1 MEKRV
6 VISGIGVL
14 TPIGIGKESFWQS
27 VINGKSKVNEI
38 RDAHLVD
45 LKVCKGFLI
54 EDFDCQQIIGNSDT
68 NKLGRGARLG
78 LTAAK
83 CALEDSGLD
92 YGIIAPERIGVSV
105 GTTLGESQAIEKIT
119 YQSLFKGEDE
129 CGEVDM
135 LDQFCPT
142 NLATCVSEEFEL
154 EGPTVLIPTACS
166 AGNYA
171 ISYAFDLIR
180 SGRADIMIAGGAEPF
195 SKVLHIGFARMML
208 LAPERC
214 QPFDRERK
222 GLLVSEGAGF
232 LVLEEYDHAKK
243 RSANIYGEI
252 LGYGLSCDAY
262 HMAAPEPEGRGAAEA
277 LQKALNSAKLNPEDI
292 QYISAHGTGTKT
304 NDLVETKAVK
314 KVFGPLAK
322 GIPISSI
329 KSMIGH
335 TMGASG
341 AIEAVLCALVLQRK
355 IIPPTINY
363 IEPDPLCDL
372 DYVPNTARDLSVSKI
387 VSNAYGFFGNNGSII
402 FASC

>member
-1 MEKRV
+1 MERRI
-6 VISGIGVL
+6 VISGIGVI
-14 TPIGIGKESFWQS
+14 TPIGIGKESFWRS
-27 VINGKSKVNEI
+27 VINGKSKVTDI
-38 RDAHLVD
+38 RDPHLLD

-54 EDFDCQQIIGNSDT
+54 EDFECQQVVSSGNA

-78 LTAAK
+78 LASAK
-83 CALEDSGLD
+83 FAVEDSGLD
-92 YGIIAPERIGVSV
+92 FNIVDPGRVGVSV
-105 GTTLGESQAIEKIT
+105 GTTLGESQAMEKAA
-119 YQSLFKGEDE
+119 YQSLFKNEAE
-129 CGEVDM
+129 CGDVEI
-135 LDQFCPT
+135 FYRCCPT
-142 NLATCVSEEFEL
+142 NLAACIAEEFRL
-154 EGPTVLIPTACS
+154 TGPTILIPTACS

-171 ISYAFDLIR
+171 ISHAFDLIR
-180 SGRADIMIAGGAEPF
+180 TGRADIMIAGGAEPF

-232 LVLEEYDHAKK
+232 LVLEDYVHAKK

-277 LQKALNSAKLNPEDI
+277 LQGALQSAKLNPEDI
-292 QYISAHGTGTKT
+292 QYISAHGTGTRS

-314 KVFGPLAK
+314 RVFGPLAK

-335 TMGASG
+335 TMGAAG
-341 AIEAVLCALVLQRK
+341 AIEAVLCALVLQRQVV
-355 IIPPTINY
+355 PPTINY
-363 IEPDPLCDL
+363 LEPDPLCDL
-372 DYVPNTARDLSVSKI
+372 DYVPNQARDLPVSKVI
-387 VSNAYGFFGNNGSII
+387 SNAYGFCGNNGSVV